1 MLPAL
6 VQDFFEH
13 SCRWCAPHTFVGQ
26 HSCSCG
32 CGCQCHTS
40 IRYPANGYIFPMP
53 PASMHGLKNRKQ
65 TQQFRDDIRMHVQ
78 ACNLQ
83 TPVSWKSRVPINV
96 VPGFLPEKS
105 ARRRK
110 AFRPRV
116 VKVCVGILFVRP
128 QGAPDQD
135 VDNTAKAFLDGLK
148 GKHGLIH
155 DDMDVGHLECFKAES
170 LPDYSVNIACGYR
183 DGQGVIK
190 PTRTDASSFIAARI
204 QLATPR
210 VLVTSVL

>member
-13 SCRWCAPHTFVGQ
+13 TCPWCAPGA
-26 HSCSCG
+26 
-32 CGCQCHTS
+32 
-40 IRYPANGYIFPMP
+40 RYPANGFIFPMP
-53 PASMHGLKNRKQ
+53 PASMHGLKNRHQ
-65 TQQFRDDIRMHVQ
+65 TQQFRDDIRMHVR
-78 ACNLQ
+78 ACNYQ

-96 VPGFLPEKS
+96 APGFLEKS

-170 LPDYSVNIACGYR
+170 LPDYSVNIECGYR
-183 DGQGVIK
+183 DGHGIIK
-190 PTRTDASSFIAARI
+190 PTRTDASSFIAVRI

-210 VLVTSVL
+210 LLVTAV